1 VRGQFLKIFLWFWGA
16 MIALVLILVWT
27 SAHLGGQEIPPMLEH
42 AREVYQKDTTEVKN
56 VLQSR
61 GVAGLRNWLER
72 HGSPRFMEVFLLTA
86 DGRSLLGRALPP
98 RLRAFAYM
106 PERYLE
112 EAPPVRNHHVAVY
125 PMVLPGTGYVRLLL
139 VFHPPSP
146 IWHILSYQR
155 LAMALLV
162 SGLVCWGLA
171 AYLTAPVRELRRVT
185 QGLASG
191 DLNARAGKSLARR
204 RDELGGLGRDFN
216 TMASRLQSLIQS
228 RQRLMADVSHELR
241 SPLARLQIALGLA
254 RRRSGGEVSSELDR
268 IEREADRL
276 NELIGQILTL
286 TRLDSQTA
294 LASEPIDMAAM
305 VKTIVTD
312 ANYEAQTRNREVKLV
327 GEVAAEIV
335 GDESLLHSAIEN
347 IVRNAVRH
355 TPEDSTVEVDMEI
368 GKGGQLLIEIRDK
381 GPGID
386 ESLLDKVFEPFFRV
400 DEARNREAGGHGLGM
415 SIAQRAVT
423 LHRGTIS
430 ASNTG
435 EGLLVRI
442 YLPLT
447 TDGVPELEMAGDSV
461 KA

>member
-1 VRGQFLKIFLWFWGA
+1 
-16 MIALVLILVWT
+16 M
-27 SAHLGGQEIPPMLEH
+27 
-42 AREVYQKDTTEVKN
+42 
-56 VLQSR
+56 
-61 GVAGLRNWLER
+61 
-72 HGSPRFMEVFLLTA
+72 
-86 DGRSLLGRALPP
+86 
-98 RLRAFAYM
+98 
-106 PERYLE
+106 
-112 EAPPVRNHHVAVY
+112 
-125 PMVLPGTGYVRLLL
+125 
-139 VFHPPSP
+139 
-146 IWHILSYQR
+146 
-155 LAMALLV
+155 
-162 SGLVCWGLA
+162 
-171 AYLTAPVRELRRVT
+171 
-185 QGLASG
+185 
-191 DLNARAGKSLARR
+191 
-204 RDELGGLGRDFN
+204 
-216 TMASRLQSLIQS
+216 MASRLQSLIQS

-241 SPLARLQIALGLA
+241 SPLARLQVALGLA
-254 RRRSGGEVSSELDR
+254 RRRSGEEVSSELDR

-294 LASEPIDMAAM
+294 LACESIDMAAM

-312 ANYEAQTRNREVKLV
+312 ANYEAQTRNREVRLV

-347 IVRNAVRH
+347 IVRNAVHH
-355 TPEDSTVEVDMEI
+355 TPENSTVEVDMEM
-368 GKGGQLLIEIRDK
+368 GKGGQLLIEICDK

-442 YLPLT
+442 FLPLT
-447 TDGVPELEMAGDSV
+447 TGGVPELAMSGYSV
-461 KA
+461 KT